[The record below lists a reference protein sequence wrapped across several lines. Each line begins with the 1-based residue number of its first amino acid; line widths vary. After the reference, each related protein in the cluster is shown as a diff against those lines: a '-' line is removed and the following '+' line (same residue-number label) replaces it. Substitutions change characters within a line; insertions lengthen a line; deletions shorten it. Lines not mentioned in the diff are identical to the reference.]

1 MMKITPM
8 CVLMFLLC
16 IGYTSKAQVASYT
29 FTNQIGTFTPNSTS
43 ATNVSAV
50 EADSGISTA
59 LPIGF
64 NFVYGT
70 STYTDFFMSSIGF
83 ISLGSTGNT
92 LTTNNLSTANSSQ
105 RPSIAPLCDDLA
117 GATVS
122 NSAAS
127 YEVTGTAPNR
137 VLTVEWLNW
146 EWNYS
151 ATSPVISFQVKLHES
166 TNVIQFIYRHESGA
180 ISGTVSASIG
190 INDATGSGNGSFLN
204 LDTNLS
210 TPTVTSIVSVT
221 DISTKPSNNQ
231 VFTFTPPACLYKG
244 TVSVTNI
251 NVPTAT
257 LNLSIPAS
265 TPMDFYVTEGTE
277 PTSSTTPTGTIATG
291 ASSLSLTGLSASS
304 VYTVYVKYACTA
316 LGSGWVNTTTFK
328 TPCGVVGNFF
338 EGFENTDT

>member
-1 MMKITPM
+1 
-8 CVLMFLLC
+8 
-16 IGYTSKAQVASYT
+16 
-29 FTNQIGTFTPNSTS
+29 
-43 ATNVSAV
+43 
-50 EADSGISTA
+50 
-59 LPIGF
+59 
-64 NFVYGT
+64 
-70 STYTDFFMSSIGF
+70 
-83 ISLGSTGNT
+83 
-92 LTTNNLSTANSSQ
+92 
-105 RPSIAPLCDDLA
+105 
-117 GATVS
+117 
-122 NSAAS
+122 
-127 YEVTGTAPNR
+127 
-137 VLTVEWLNW
+137 
-146 EWNYS
+146 
-151 ATSPVISFQVKLHES
+151 TSPVISFQVKLHES

-338 EGFENTDT
+338 EGFENTDTGTSSDNTYPYCWDYIDTVTTSGYGYVSTSSARTGNNGYYAYRTGSTGASYNGDVILI